1 MRTERFTE
9 CLAADAARLREAVA
23 GAATAPVPTC
33 PGWTVTD
40 LSGHVSTVYAHKTE
54 IMRTGAFPGEDWSPP
69 ETGDPLADLD
79 RAYAE
84 LAGELAAR
92 DPAETVPSWYPAD
105 QTVGFWARRMA
116 HETVIHRVDGEL
128 AAGLP
133 RAPIPAD
140 LAVDGVD
147 EVLVRFLEHGSRHW
161 PDDFGD
167 ALRDLDGRAVRV
179 TTTAGGS
186 WLVRLAPDGV
196 TVTTDRDDDEA
207 AAATVSGD
215 PVTVLLWLWRRGGPD
230 GLTFG
235 GDTALVDV
243 LHELMA
249 KPTL

>member
-1 MRTERFTE
+1 MD
-9 CLAADAARLREAVA
+9 ADATRLR
-23 GAATAPVPTC
+23 AAIAAAPSAPVPTC
-33 PGWTVTD
+33 PGWSATD
-40 LSGHVSTVYAHKTE
+40 LADHVTHVYRHKTV
-54 IMRTGAFPGEDWSPP
+54 ILRTGAFPEELPP
-69 ETGDPLADLD
+69 APPGDALARLD
-79 RAYAE
+79 AAYAE
-84 LAGELAAR
+84 LVAALAAR
-92 DPAETVPSWYPAD
+92 EPGEAVATWDPAD
-105 QTVGFWARRMA
+105 QTAGFWMRRMA

-167 ALRDLDGRAVRV
+167 ALAALDGRAVRV
-179 TTTAGGS
+179 STTAGGS

-196 TVTTDRDDDEA
+196 TVTPDAPAASDA
-207 AAATVSGD
+207 AAEVTGD
-215 PVTVLLWLWRRGGPD
+215 PVDVLLWLWRRGGAD
-230 GLTFG
+230 GLIAT
-235 GDTALVDV
+235 GDAALIGE

>member
-1 MRTERFTE
+1 MRTERFEE

-23 GAATAPVPTC
+23 GNPAAPVPTC

-40 LSGHVSTVYAHKTE
+40 LAEHVTNVYRHKTE
-54 IMRTGAFPGEDWSPP
+54 IMRSGAFPEDWSPTP
-69 ETGDPLADLD
+69 ETGDPLAGFD

-92 DPAETVPSWYPAD
+92 DPEESVPSWYPAD

-167 ALRDLDGRAVRV
+167 ALTPLDGRAVRV

-186 WLVRLAPDGV
+186 WLVLLTPDGV
-196 TVTTDRDDDEA
+196 TVTTDDAGE
-207 AAATVSGD
+207 AAATVTGD
-215 PVTVLLWLWRRGGPD
+215 PETVLLWLWRRGGPD

>member
-1 MRTERFTE
+1 MRSERFRE
-9 CLAADAARLREAVA
+9 CLAADAARLREAVEAA
-23 GAATAPVPTC
+23 GTSPVPTC
-33 PGWTVTD
+33 PGWTVSD
-40 LSGHVSTVYAHKTE
+40 LADHVTTVYQHKTA
-54 IMRTGAFPGEDWSPP
+54 IMRTGAFPGDDWAPAP
-69 ETGDPLADLD
+69 RTGDPAADLG

-92 DPAETVPSWYPAD
+92 DPEETVPSWYPAD

-128 AAGLP
+128 AAGLT
-133 RAPIPAD
+133 RASIPAD

-196 TVTTDRDDDEA
+196 TVTTGDDGE
-207 AAATVSGD
+207 AAATVIGD
-215 PVTVLLWLWRRGGPD
+215 PVAVLLWLWRRGGPEEL
-230 GLTFG
+230 GFG
-235 GDTALVDV
+235 GDAALVEV

-249 KPTL
+249 RPTL

>member
-1 MRTERFTE
+1 MRTERLRE

-23 GAATAPVPTC
+23 GAPAAPVPTC
-33 PGWTVTD
+33 PGWTMTD
-40 LSGHVSTVYAHKTE
+40 LADHVTTVYLHKVE
-54 IMRTGAFPGEDWSPP
+54 IIRTGAFPGEDWEPA
-69 ETGDPLADLD
+69 GVGLD

-84 LAGELAAR
+84 LAEELAAR

-116 HETVIHRVDGEL
+116 HETLIHRVDGEL

-133 RAPIPAD
+133 QAPIPAD

-147 EVLVRFLEHGSRHW
+147 EVLVRFLEHGSRNW

-167 ALRDLDGRAVRV
+167 ALESLDGRAVRV
-179 TTTAGGS
+179 STTAGGS

-196 TVTTDRDDDEA
+196 TVTTDEA
-207 AAATVSGD
+207 GGDGEATVTGD

-230 GLTFG
+230 GLSFG
-235 GDTALVDV
+235 GDTALVEV